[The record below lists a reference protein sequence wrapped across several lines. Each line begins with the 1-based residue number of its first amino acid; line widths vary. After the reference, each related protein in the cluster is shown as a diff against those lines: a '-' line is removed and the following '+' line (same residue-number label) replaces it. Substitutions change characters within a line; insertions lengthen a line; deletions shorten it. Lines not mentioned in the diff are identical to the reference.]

1 MKTVNFEQDVIGAI
15 AAELGIDPSLDL
27 QRDQVAAWVRY
38 VNNWTEDAW
47 ELWDWPELDITE
59 ERPFRTIWNN
69 AQNYLLVGSNG
80 RPDEVFYL
88 PTFSY
93 YQVLST
99 APSNPPTGTVPTNA
113 TYFTPLTTFQ
123 RFLDYQLPG
132 RRLMGVV
139 KGVYPTNPRQT
150 TCQRGLRYRPGVDG
164 LEIQGSTAMTIFV
177 RYQAAP
183 SIFTSALYDPAQA
196 YVAGNLAFWT
206 AAQGGTGQVYRAI
219 VNNTNVLPSDSAAD
233 WALVPMPRVLR
244 RYVVYQAAANAAE
257 DPTLKGDLETKA
269 ANALGRSIDNLLSQG
284 QQLPGYRIGY
294 RGGVRIPYGLTGW
307 LDSIGWGGGAPSTV
321 TTLTDVYENAY
332 GEDPTSLTR
341 VPPIP

>member
-15 AAELGIDPSLDL
+15 AAELGIDPALDL

-59 ERPFRTIWNN
+59 ERPFRTIWNSTRTFFR
-69 AQNYLLVGSNG
+69 AGAKGQ
-80 RPDEVFYL
+80 PDQFFYL

-93 YQVLST
+93 YQVLAT
-99 APSNPPTGTVPTNA
+99 APSDPPAGTLPTNA
-113 TYFTPLTTFQ
+113 TYFAPLPTFY
-123 RFLDYQLPG
+123 RFLDYELAG
-132 RRLMGVV
+132 RRAMGVV
-139 KGVYPTNPRQT
+139 KGVYPSDPRQT
-150 TCQRGLRYRPGVDG
+150 VGPYGLRYRPAVDG
-164 LEIQGSTAMTIFV
+164 LEIQSSTALTVFV

-183 SIFTSALYDPAQA
+183 SIFTSALYDLTKA
-196 YVAGNLAFWT
+196 YNAGDLVFWT

-219 VNNTNVLPSDSAAD
+219 SAVIAGTTPATVAS

-294 RGGVRIPYGLTGW
+294 RAGVRIPYGLTGW
-307 LDSIGWGGGAPSTV
+307 LESIGWGAGAPSTV
-321 TTLTDVYENAY
+321 TTLTDTYLNAY
-332 GEDPTSLTR
+332 GEPA
-341 VPPIP
+341 